1 MREAGF
7 SSTLVKTRV
16 EQAVSMEVC
25 SQKASSDRS
34 HAKENITKPH
44 HVVLGGSNNV
54 SPSSGPFGQVA
65 AGSFTKPNLDHVNNN
80 DVTSVLSELVRR
92 KNTVIVGEGV
102 ANAEGVAREVM
113 ERFEVGNVP
122 EDLRYVQFM
131 SLPLMCFRNI
141 SKEEV
146 EQKLMEI
153 RNLVKSYVG
162 RGVVLYLGDLKWLFE
177 FWANFCEHKRN
188 YYCSIE
194 QMVMELKK
202 LVCGSGESSRLWLMG
217 IATFKAYMKCKMCH
231 PSLEA
236 IWELHPFTIPV
247 GSLSLSLNFHGDF
260 QAQERS
266 KVFFKDVA
274 FEDRTGVRNHLTCC
288 RDFLINFE
296 KEAQSITNCISNKVC
311 IASSLPTWLQNCK
324 EERSDIM
331 EDQENSRLEYLC
343 KKWNSLCNSI
353 HRRHPSIMEFR
364 YRPPRDCALGS
375 DIKINM
381 VTSKKSCPKYVNLLE
396 SVSVVSYLKL
406 FLLYKLI
413 LANPGPA
420 VIDKLYESSFANT
433 IGEHKIFLTVAE
445 VVAYCSPKLAE
456 DP

>member
-1 MREAGF
+1 MRGGICSIQLQPLTPEATTVVKQAVNLATRRGHAQVIPLHVASAMLATSTGLLRKACLQCHSHPLQCKALELYFNVALNHLLASTSSPLLAPQYSTPSLSNALVAAFKRAQAHQRRGSIENQQQHILALKIKVEQLVISILDDPSVSKVMREAGF

-34 HAKENITKPH
+34 HVKENITKPH

-65 AGSFTKPNLDHVNNN
+65 GGSFTKPNLDYVNND

-122 EDLRYVQFM
+122 GDLRYVQFV

-146 EQKLMEI
+146 EHKLMEI
-153 RNLVKSYVG
+153 RNLVKSCVG
-162 RGVVLYLGDLKWLFE
+162 KGVVLYLGDLKWLFE
-177 FWANFCEHKRN
+177 FWANFCERKRN

-194 QMVMELKK
+194 KMVMELKK

-247 GSLSLSLNFHGDF
+247 GSLSLSLNFH
-260 QAQERS
+260 R
-266 KVFFKDVA
+266 
-274 FEDRTGVRNHLTCC
+274 
-288 RDFLINFE
+288 
-296 KEAQSITNCISNKVC
+296 
-311 IASSLPTWLQNCK
+311 
-324 EERSDIM
+324 
-331 EDQENSRLEYLC
+331 
-343 KKWNSLCNSI
+343 
-353 HRRHPSIMEFR
+353 
-364 YRPPRDCALGS
+364 
-375 DIKINM
+375 
-381 VTSKKSCPKYVNLLE
+381 
-396 SVSVVSYLKL
+396 
-406 FLLYKLI
+406 
-413 LANPGPA
+413 
-420 VIDKLYESSFANT
+420 
-433 IGEHKIFLTVAE
+433 
-445 VVAYCSPKLAE
+445 
-456 DP
+456 

>member
-1 MREAGF
+1 
-7 SSTLVKTRV
+7 
-16 EQAVSMEVC
+16 MEVC

-34 HAKENITKPH
+34 HVKENITKPH

-54 SPSSGPFGQVA
+54 SPSSGPFGQVVI
-65 AGSFTKPNLDHVNNN
+65 GSFTKPNLDHVNND

-92 KNTVIVGEGV
+92 KNIVIVGEGV

-122 EDLRYVQFM
+122 GDLRYVQFV

-162 RGVVLYLGDLKWLFE
+162 RGVVLYLGDLK
-177 FWANFCEHKRN
+177 C
-188 YYCSIE
+188 
-194 QMVMELKK
+194 
-202 LVCGSGESSRLWLMG
+202 
-217 IATFKAYMKCKMCH
+217 
-231 PSLEA
+231 
-236 IWELHPFTIPV
+236 
-247 GSLSLSLNFHGDF
+247 DF

-274 FEDRTGVRNHLTCC
+274 FEDRTGVRNHLTWC
-288 RDFLINFE
+288 RDCLINFE
-296 KEAQSITNCISNKVC
+296 KEAQSITNCISKKVC
-311 IASSLPTWLQNCK
+311 TASSLPMWLQNCK

-331 EDQENSRLEYLC
+331 EDQ
-343 KKWNSLCNSI
+343 
-353 HRRHPSIMEFR
+353 
-364 YRPPRDCALGS
+364 PRDCALGS

-381 VTSKKSCPKYVNLLE
+381 VTSKKSCPKCVSLPE
-396 SVSVVSYLKL
+396 SVSVVSYRKL
-406 FLLYKLI
+406 FLLYKLL

-420 VIDKLYESSFANT
+420 VTDKLYASSFANT
-433 IGEHKIFLTVAE
+433 IGEDKIFLTVAE
-445 VVAYCSPKLAE
+445 AVAYYSPKLVE

>member
-1 MREAGF
+1 MRRGICSIQLQPLTPEA
-7 SSTLVKTRV
+7 TTVVK
-16 EQAVSMEVC
+16 QAVNLATRRGHAQVIPLHVASAMLATSTGLLRKACLQCHSHPLQCKALELYFNVALNHLLA
-25 SQKASSDRS
+25 STSSPLLAPQYSTPSLSNALASSDRS
-34 HAKENITKPH
+34 HVKENITKPH

-54 SPSSGPFGQVA
+54 SPSSGPFGQVVI
-65 AGSFTKPNLDHVNNN
+65 GSFTKPNLDHVNND

-92 KNTVIVGEGV
+92 KNIVIVGEGV

-122 EDLRYVQFM
+122 GDLRYVQFV

-177 FWANFCEHKRN
+177 FWANF
-188 YYCSIE
+188 S
-194 QMVMELKK
+194 
-202 LVCGSGESSRLWLMG
+202 
-217 IATFKAYMKCKMCH
+217 
-231 PSLEA
+231 

-247 GSLSLSLNFHGDF
+247 GSLSLSLNFHSDF

-274 FEDRTGVRNHLTCC
+274 FEDRTGVRNHLTWC
-288 RDFLINFE
+288 RDCLINFE
-296 KEAQSITNCISNKVC
+296 KEAQSITNCISKKVC
-311 IASSLPTWLQNCK
+311 TASSLPMWLQNCK

-331 EDQENSRLEYLC
+331 EDQQ
-343 KKWNSLCNSI
+343 
-353 HRRHPSIMEFR
+353 
-364 YRPPRDCALGS
+364 RDCALGS

-381 VTSKKSCPKYVNLLE
+381 VTSKKSCPKCVSLPE
-396 SVSVVSYLKL
+396 SVSVDMEV
-406 FLLYKLI
+406 LL

-420 VIDKLYESSFANT
+420 VTDKLYASSFANT
-433 IGEHKIFLTVAE
+433 IGEDKIFLTVAE
-445 VVAYCSPKLAE
+445 AVAYYSPKLVE